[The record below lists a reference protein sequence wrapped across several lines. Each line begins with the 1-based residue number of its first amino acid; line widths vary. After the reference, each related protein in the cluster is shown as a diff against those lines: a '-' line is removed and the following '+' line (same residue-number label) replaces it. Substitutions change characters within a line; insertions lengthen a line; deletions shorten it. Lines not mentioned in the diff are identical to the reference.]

1 MKFREYVG
9 EKKVKVRKEIVQTS
23 IGATEA
29 DFLKKVARENPDGSK
44 RNYNESLL
52 GFGLNKKTLK
62 RTFDYLKSW
71 FIRYD
76 ISFTPVTPYLTV
88 YVLNNLPT
96 SSAKLINTIKKSK
109 LGVVYNP
116 KDTITIVSQD
126 EKFPRKYNLEGI
138 ENEEHIL
145 LDYYPNKTYNRI
157 LEDIYEPMN
166 IDVVFNHCYVKL
178 FIVESGK
185 INQRM
190 YEDIIYSCP
199 RLPKLKLGNVGL
211 VRNN

>member
-9 EKKVKVRKEIVQTS
+9 EKKVKEVRKEIVQTS

-76 ISFTPVTPYLTV
+76 ISFTPVKPYLTV

-96 SSAKLINTIKKSK
+96 SSAKLINSIKKSK

-116 KDTITIVSQD
+116 KDTITL
-126 EKFPRKYNLEGI
+126 KYI

-145 LDYYPNKTYNRI
+145 LDYYPNKTYSRI
-157 LEDIYEPMN
+157 LEDIYEHMN

-178 FIVESGK
+178 FVIESGK

-190 YEDIIYSCP
+190 YDDIMYSCP

>member
-1 MKFREYVG
+1 VKFREYVG
-9 EKKVKVRKEIVQTS
+9 EKKAKEVRKIVQTS
-23 IGATEA
+23 IGQTEA

-44 RNYNESLL
+44 RNYNKSIL

-76 ISFTPVTPYLTV
+76 IPFKPIKPYLTV

-96 SSAKLINTIKKSK
+96 SSAKLINNIKRSK
-109 LGVVYNP
+109 WGVVYNP
-116 KDTITIVSQD
+116 KDTITVISKD
-126 EKFPRKYNLEGI
+126 DKFPRKYNLKGI

-145 LDYYPNKTYNRI
+145 LDYYPNKTYSKI

-166 IDVVFNHCYVKL
+166 IDVVFNYCYVKL
-178 FIVESGK
+178 FIIESGK

-190 YEDIIYSCP
+190 YDDIMYSCP